1 MGFARRISTVA
12 RRQVHDLF
20 MEKMQPKQQDRILDI
35 GTSDDTGV
43 EANMLEQLYPCRENL
58 TCASLTDGKL
68 ILAAYPGVHH
78 VRIVAGGPLPFDDNA
93 FDIVYSNAV
102 LEHVG
107 SRMQQGRFIAEMCR
121 VAPRRFLAVPN
132 RGFPIETHTCL
143 PLVHYLP
150 QTVVPQ
156 VASPHPLRFLVARG
170 KLELHFRPGPAGDV
184 ACGWSAKNNL
194 CRHRSWILEIKPGG
208 LSNLKNDYIIF
219 SFGKSCESTR
229 PTGSRFAFT
238 TMRSSMFRSLK
249 IFSASTARAFSQM
262 QIGLG
267 VITFFSG

>member
-1 MGFARRISTVA
+1 MSAPSPRATVDGSYYRHTGSMGFARRISTVA

-20 MEKMQPKQQDRILDI
+20 MQKMQPQHPDRILDI
-35 GTSDDTGV
+35 GTSDDTGI

-78 VRIVAGGPLPFDDNA
+78 VRIVAGEPLPFDDNA

-107 SRMQQGRFIAEMCR
+107 SRTQQGKFIAEMCR

-132 RGFPIETHTCL
+132 RGFPIESHTCL

-150 QTVVPQ
+150 KQLFRRL
-156 VASPHPLRFLVARG
+156 LRHTRYDFWSHEENLNYISVSDLRAMW
-170 KLELHFRPGPAGDV
+170 PAD
-184 ACGWSAKNNL
+184 CQPK
-194 CRHRSWILEIKPGG
+194 
-208 LSNLKNDYIIF
+208 IIY
-219 SFGKSCESTR
+219 
-229 PTGSRFAFT
+229 TG
-238 TMRSSMFRSLK
+238 
-249 IFSASTARAFSQM
+249 
-262 QIGLG
+262 IGLG
-267 VITFFSG
+267 SWKSNLVIYQT

>member
-1 MGFARRISTVA
+1 MSAPSPRATVDGSYYRNTGSMGFARRISTVA

-20 MEKMQPKQQDRILDI
+20 MEKMQPRHQDRILDI
-35 GTSDDTGV
+35 GTSDDTGI

-68 ILAAYPGVHH
+68 ILAAYPGVQH
-78 VRIVAGGPLPFDDNA
+78 VRIAAGGPLPFDDNA

-150 QTVVPQ
+150 K
-156 VASPHPLRFLVARG
+156 PL
-170 KLELHFRPGPAGDV
+170 FRRLLRHTRYDFWSREENLNYVSVSDLRAMWPAD
-184 ACGWSAKNNL
+184 CQPK
-194 CRHRSWILEIKPGG
+194 
-208 LSNLKNDYIIF
+208 IIY
-219 SFGKSCESTR
+219 
-229 PTGSRFAFT
+229 TG
-238 TMRSSMFRSLK
+238 
-249 IFSASTARAFSQM
+249 
-262 QIGLG
+262 IGLG
-267 VITFFSG
+267 FWKSNLVIYQA